1 MGGEK
6 NWTRARLLD
15 DVAALTAFLRERL
28 PTLTPTPLSLGS
40 ALPREAGVLA
50 PLFAL
55 GGRPHLLFT
64 VRSQN
69 LTQHSGEISFPGG
82 ARDPDDTST
91 EHTALR
97 ETEEE
102 LGLARSSVEVL
113 GALPPVF
120 AGVSNF
126 VITPYVGWLGEGRPQ
141 LTPNPREVAVVFDAP
156 LAALA
161 DPAIYH
167 SEVWRRFGQAH
178 TIHFYDFGAYRIWG
192 ATGRMLRSLL
202 ELLDLLTEEER

>member
-1 MGGEK
+1 VP
-6 NWTRARLLD
+6 LLD
-15 DVAALTAFLRERL
+15 DAAALMAFLRERL
-28 PTLTPTPLSLGS
+28 PTLVPAPLSIGN
-40 ALPREAGVLA
+40 AVPREAAVLA
-50 PLFAL
+50 PFFAL
-55 GGRPHLLFT
+55 GGQPHLLFT

-69 LTQHSGEISFPGG
+69 LTKHRGEISFPGG
-82 ARDPDDTST
+82 ARDPDDIST

-97 ETEEE
+97 EAEEE
-102 LGLARSSVEVL
+102 LGLSRSGVEVL

-141 LTPNPREVAVVFDAP
+141 LTPNPREVAEVFDAP
-156 LAALA
+156 LSALA
-161 DPAIYH
+161 EPAIYH

-202 ELLDLLTEEER
+202 ELLATDDG